1 MKVLPV
7 RKENIPSELKGK
19 DRWVLWRAKKR
30 EDGWAKAPM
39 IPNGRSASVS
49 DSRCWSSFDEVWVA
63 YADGGYDGIGFCL
76 AGDGL
81 VFVDYDAADAPLT
94 VQDLGS
100 LAVRGWTER
109 SPSGKGLHT
118 VVIALKPDPTCRYT
132 PDNSKVKAV
141 EVYDDRRYFTVTGH
155 TVGSC
160 VDLWTNQ
167 VDINR
172 LFDQM
177 PAKEIYPQSAGK
189 AFFSDDEILERMM
202 ASRQWLKISP
212 LWFGEGI
219 TDHSSADLSLLNHLA
234 YWTNNDPAAME
245 RLFAASALG
254 QRVKWRERPDY
265 REMTI
270 EKALLRLP
278 A

>member
-7 RKENIPSELKGK
+7 RGENIPSELKEKG
-19 DRWVLWRAKKR
+19 RWVLWRAKKR
-30 EDGWAKAPM
+30 EAGWAKAPLM
-39 IPNGRSASVS
+39 PNGRPASVS
-49 DSRCWSSFDEVWVA
+49 DRRCWSSFDEVWLA
-63 YADGGYDGIGFCL
+63 YTDGRYDGIGFCL

-118 VVIALKPDPTCRYT
+118 VVIARKANSACRYT
-132 PDNSKVKAV
+132 PNNPKVKAV
-141 EVYDDRRYFTVTGH
+141 EIYDDRRYFTVTGH
-155 TVGSC
+155 TDGSC
-160 VDLWTNQ
+160 VDLWKNQ

-172 LFDQM
+172 LFEHM
-177 PAKEIYPQSAGK
+177 PKKVIGK
-189 AFFSDDEILERMM
+189 PFTGNALLSDDEVLESMM

-212 LWFGEGI
+212 HWFGEGV

-234 YWTNNDPAAME
+234 YWTNNDPIAME
-245 RLFAASALG
+245 RLFGASALG
-254 QRVKWRERPDY
+254 QRDKWRKRADY
-265 REMTI
+265 RSMTI
-270 EKALLRLP
+270 EKALLGLP
-278 A
+278 V